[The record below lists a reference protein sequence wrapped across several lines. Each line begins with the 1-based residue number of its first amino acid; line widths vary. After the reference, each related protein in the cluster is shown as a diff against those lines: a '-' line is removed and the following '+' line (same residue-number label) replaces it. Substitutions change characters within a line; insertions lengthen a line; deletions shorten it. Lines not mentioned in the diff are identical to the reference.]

1 MSLAVGPRTQ
11 QGHKLA
17 MAVGVG
23 GGVAAWPARRGR
35 VSDAAEQRRRG
46 PRDSALGTGVWKGW
60 WLCRRGEA
68 PALGKA
74 VPEII
79 PSLDLPATPSLAR
92 MWVSFCG
99 PCRGHRLPHTAAL
112 WLIYLFILVD

>member
-1 MSLAVGPRTQ
+1 MTSKAGTGFRCS
-11 QGHKLA
+11 
-17 MAVGVG
+17 
-23 GGVAAWPARRGR
+23 R
-35 VSDAAEQRRRG
+35 AEDKG
-46 PRDSALGTGVWKGW
+46 TPDSALGTGVWKGW

-92 MWVSFCG
+92 M
-99 PCRGHRLPHTAAL
+99 
-112 WLIYLFILVD
+112 